1 MSIKSQIVKEFFR
14 ESYAPLWKEVRVGKD
29 CDSMCRAKWERLK
42 KEDTEYRKGL
52 DESGR
57 QDTRRGFKYVG
68 FQDSENFEDY
78 HKRLRETAKGK
89 WSDDCTAFGVQRK
102 PNEEWRIDSLYSDG
116 SGGKRPEDVA
126 LCAHKF
132 SKFYK
137 IDWEKMHIEMHHS
150 IVTGIREIFT
160 KRKSHGGD
168 TATEFR
174 ADKTYTVSYLQPLGD
189 VINRFLD
196 ENKEYRIE
204 MIRYNGANWMDQET
218 SNEPSA
224 LVVFAGSYHRVSK

>member
-1 MSIKSQIVKEFFR
+1 MMSIKPQIVKEFFR

-29 CDSMCRAKWERLK
+29 CASMCRANWEKLK

-52 DESGR
+52 EESGR

-78 HKRLRETAKGK
+78 HKRLRKIAKGN
-89 WSDDCTAFGVQRK
+89 WSDKRK
-102 PNEEWRIDSLYSDG
+102 ANEEWRIDSLYSDG

-174 ADKTYTVSYLQPLGD
+174 GDKTYTVSYLQPLGD

-204 MIRYNGANWMDQET
+204 MIRYNGANFADQET
-218 SNEPSA
+218 SNEASA
-224 LVVFAGSYHRVSK
+224 LVVFEVLNQDKWV

>member
-1 MSIKSQIVKEFFR
+1 MMSIKPQIVKEFFR
-14 ESYAPLWKEVRVGKD
+14 ESYAPLWKEVRTGND
-29 CDSMCRAKWERLK
+29 CNYMCRAKWEFQQKERIIEYENDIKRGTDRKAILAEKKKDSFEAHHKRWRLSQKPVKPKIPSKSFDHQHFEKRLK
-42 KEDTEYRKGL
+42 EWQKYQQLPKDTAPCE
-52 DESGR
+52 
-57 QDTRRGFKYVG
+57 
-68 FQDSENFEDY
+68 
-78 HKRLRETAKGK
+78 
-89 WSDDCTAFGVQRK
+89 
-102 PNEEWRIDSLYSDG
+102 
-116 SGGKRPEDVA
+116 
-126 LCAHKF
+126 HKF

-174 ADKTYTVSYLQPLGD
+174 DDKTYTVSYLQPLGD

-218 SNEPSA
+218 SNEASA
-224 LVVFAGSYHRVSK
+224 LVVFEVSK

>member
-1 MSIKSQIVKEFFR
+1 MMSIKSQIVKEFFR

-52 DESGR
+52 YESGR

-102 PNEEWRIDSLYSDG
+102 PFPFCCFSQSFMIIFKVLTVLKSNILKAPTSVLPSRFIQALTIFRILFFQPLPFG
-116 SGGKRPEDVA
+116 ST
-126 LCAHKF
+126 HT
-132 SKFYK
+132 
-137 IDWEKMHIEMHHS
+137 I
-150 IVTGIREIFT
+150 TIFT
-160 KRKSHGGD
+160 HSNFFPQRS
-168 TATEFR
+168 
-174 ADKTYTVSYLQPLGD
+174 
-189 VINRFLD
+189 IRFPEKLF
-196 ENKEYRIE
+196 
-204 MIRYNGANWMDQET
+204 YN
-218 SNEPSA
+218 
-224 LVVFAGSYHRVSK
+224 L